1 MNLINCFKSFFRK
14 EQTADKVDPSKRPV
28 MTMQE
33 YLQKYVAS
41 SIFTDISENSFHHYL
56 NSGEWAGVLQYYY
69 DSGAVC
75 EELFVL
81 DAYNKG
87 YIYKNVR
94 VKDIAFEGF
103 LGKIAYFSYDEK
115 IPYRKE
121 TSKETLREMFS
132 DYDVIEKDDY
142 YRYREDFKKHGYSF
156 DVIDGVLRLREPK

>member
-1 MNLINCFKSFFRK
+1 MNFTNLIRGFFRK
-14 EQTADKVDPSKRPV
+14 GKTADEVVDTSKRPT

-33 YLQKYVAS
+33 YLETYIVR
-41 SIFTDISENSFHHYL
+41 SIFSDIGVNIFHCYL
-56 NSGEWAGVLQYYY
+56 DCGEDIVLQHYY

-75 EELFVL
+75 KELTVL

-87 YIYKNVR
+87 HIYKNVR

-103 LGKIAYFSYDEK
+103 LGRVAYFSYDEK

-121 TSKETLREMFS
+121 TSKETLKEMFS
-132 DYDVIEKDDY
+132 DYDAIEKDDY

-156 DVIDGVLRLREPK
+156 DVIDGVLHLREPK

>member
-14 EQTADKVDPSKRPV
+14 EQTADKVDPSKRPA

-33 YLQKYVAS
+33 YLETYIVVR
-41 SIFTDISENSFHHYL
+41 SIFTDISENTFHCYL
-56 NSGEWAGVLQYYY
+56 EYGEDIVLQHYY
-69 DSGAVC
+69 DSGTVC
-75 EELFVL
+75 KELTIL

-87 YIYKNVR
+87 HIYKNVR

-103 LGKIAYFSYDEK
+103 FGKVAYFSYDEK

-121 TSKETLREMFS
+121 TSKETLKEMFS
-132 DYDVIEKDDY
+132 DYDVIKKDDY

-156 DVIDGVLRLREPK
+156 DVIDGVLHLREPK